1 MNAKIKHENLKKI
14 IAATANLLDE
24 LQTPI
29 AREMYY
35 EHGIQFTATS
45 FYEIVTN
52 PENFNFDFV
61 NEVLVDYINYGDAFD
76 DLEYN
81 QEQKLEQSKKLNDL
95 VEQTKEN
102 LKTLPSYEKFEQE
115 ELEELHYKFLVNGAT
130 HPTLDEFVKVL
141 NK

>member
-1 MNAKIKHENLKKI
+1 MDIKVKHANFENVIK
-14 IAATANLLDE
+14 ATAQLIDA

-45 FYEIVTN
+45 FYELVSN
-52 PENFNFDFV
+52 PEKFEMNFV
-61 NEVLVDYINYGDAFD
+61 YEVMTEYIYYGDVFD
-76 DLEYN
+76 DLEYDKD
-81 QEQKLEQSKKLNDL
+81 QKMEEAIKINKLI
-95 VEQTKEN
+95 EQTKEN